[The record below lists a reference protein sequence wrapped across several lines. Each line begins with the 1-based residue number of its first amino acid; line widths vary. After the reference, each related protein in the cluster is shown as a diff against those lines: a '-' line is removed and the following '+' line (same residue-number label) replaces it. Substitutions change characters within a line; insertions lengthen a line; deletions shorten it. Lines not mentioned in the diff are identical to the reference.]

1 MPLNYASRKFFLL
14 KWLDDRGFNVQR
26 QLSFLQWTLPI
37 LLFLIVVSDEAYE
50 FIFDDSPLW
59 SKVFAVEVFIF
70 GILGPIVVW
79 FTLDWIKAMWVERE
93 QNHKALR
100 QMYDELTA
108 AQERL
113 KALHGQRGELLNR
126 LMNVQE
132 EERRHLAREIHDEL
146 GQLLTGLSLNLK
158 VCQGAIPANLEQAH
172 RYLTKASDL
181 VQLTM
186 EQAHSII
193 VGLRPTLLDD
203 YGLLPALKE
212 ELHQRLEPLGVQVRI
227 ETQGTIVQLPADVAT
242 TAFRITQE
250 AITNIIRHA
259 QAQHV
264 QLVLR
269 YTRDELI
276 VEIVDDGVGIQAK
289 PLAHV
294 EKSQPLGKINGEA
307 KALPNGRRRL
317 GIVGMQERAAA
328 ANGWFQ
334 LAQGEPTGAAVR
346 FGLPFGQ
353 HDESREAIFADSIF
367 AEIANSLYSAPTNA
381 TAQEFSK

>member
-1 MPLNYASRKFFLL
+1 MPLNYVSRKFFLL
-14 KWLDDRGFNVQR
+14 KWLDDHGFNVQR
-26 QLSFLQWTLPI
+26 QLSLLQWTLPI

-50 FIFDDSPLW
+50 FFFDDTPLW
-59 SKVFAVEVFIF
+59 SRVFAVEVFIF

-79 FTLDWIKAMWVERE
+79 FTLGWIRAMWLERE

-100 QMYDELTA
+100 QMYEELTV

-172 RYLTKASDL
+172 RYLAKANDL
-181 VQLTM
+181 VQLTLD
-186 EQAHSII
+186 QAHSII
-193 VGLRPTLLDD
+193 VGLRPTILDD

-227 ETQGTIVQLPADVAT
+227 ETKGTVVQIPADIAT
-242 TAFRITQE
+242 TAFRIAQE
-250 AITNIIRHA
+250 AVTNIIRHA
-259 QAQHV
+259 QARQV
-264 QLVLR
+264 QLTLR
-269 YTRDELI
+269 YTVGELLI
-276 VEIVDDGVGIQAK
+276 DIADDGVGMQAK
-289 PLAHV
+289 PFAV
-294 EKSQPLGKINGEA
+294 TEKSKTLGKINGAA
-307 KALPNGRRRL
+307 KAMSSSRQHL

-328 ANGWFQ
+328 ANGWFRIE
-334 LAQGEPTGAAVR
+334 QGAPTGTIVR

-353 HDESREAIFADSIF
+353 NDERMESVLADPFF
-367 AEIANSLYSAPTNA
+367 AEVSDLLHRAPRSATV
-381 TAQEFSK
+381 QEFSR

>member
-1 MPLNYASRKFFLL
+1 MPLNHASRKFFLL

-59 SKVFAVEVFIF
+59 SKVFAIEVFIF

-79 FTLDWIKAMWVERE
+79 FALGWIKAMWVERE

-100 QMYDELTA
+100 QMYDELTN

-126 LMNVQE
+126 LMSVQE

-158 VCQGAIPANLEQAH
+158 VCQGAIPPNLDQAH
-172 RYLTKASDL
+172 RYLTKANDL
-181 VQLTM
+181 VQLTL

-193 VGLRPTLLDD
+193 VGLRPTILDD
-203 YGLLPALKE
+203 YGLLPALKA

-250 AITNIIRHA
+250 AVTNIIRHA
-259 QAQHV
+259 QARQV
-264 QLVLR
+264 QLTLH
-269 YTRDELI
+269 YTVGELL
-276 VEIVDDGVGIQAK
+276 VDLADDGVGLQAK
-289 PLAHV
+289 PCAPI
-294 EKSQPLGKINGEA
+294 EKSQTSDRINSAA
-307 KALPNGRRRL
+307 KAVSSGRQHL

-328 ANGWFQ
+328 ANGWFR
-334 LAQGEPTGAAVR
+334 LERGAPTGAIVR

-353 HDESREAIFADSIF
+353 NDEPMESVLADPIF
-367 AEIANSLYSAPTNA
+367 AEVSDLLDRASTNA
-381 TAQEFSK
+381 KIQEFSR